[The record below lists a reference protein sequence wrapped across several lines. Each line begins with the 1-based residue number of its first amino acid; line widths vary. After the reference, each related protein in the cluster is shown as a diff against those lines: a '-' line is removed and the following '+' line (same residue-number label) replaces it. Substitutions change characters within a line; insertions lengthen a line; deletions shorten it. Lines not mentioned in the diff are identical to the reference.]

1 MKFALV
7 LKQNGEGCDYTIG
20 CGMTMMALQS
30 TTLDEALCEAKEELV
45 GTIQEPSGRLVETD
59 CRNSPQP
66 ALKYATLVQV
76 VEDLP
81 LKEWYE
87 TVVLWDAEKEQKK
100 QEAKERAEFE
110 RLKNKFGG

>member
-1 MKFALV
+1 
-7 LKQNGEGCDYTIG
+7 
-20 CGMTMMALQS
+20 
-30 TTLDEALCEAKEELV
+30 
-45 GTIQEPSGRLVETD
+45 LVETD

-87 TVVLWDAEKEQKK
+87 TVVSWDAEKEQKK

-110 RLKNKFGG
+110 RLKSKFGG